1 MTGAIRTASRAL
13 ASALGMESPADA
25 QLLLE
30 AFAWNPAAA
39 MRAWRDDPEG
49 AREQAGL
56 PGLPGLPRERRGE
69 VGGVGGNARGDVGEC
84 MICCEEAEDTEEGL
98 VHLPCDHIFCGG
110 CMQRTYSD
118 SRRYSLGS
126 GDDGSMAAWHVA
138 SAVPPFSLF

>member
-13 ASALGMESPADA
+13 ASALGSMSPADA

-56 PGLPGLPRERRGE
+56 PRLPREGRE

-118 SRRYSLGS
+118 SRRYS
-126 GDDGSMAAWHVA
+126 
-138 SAVPPFSLF
+138 